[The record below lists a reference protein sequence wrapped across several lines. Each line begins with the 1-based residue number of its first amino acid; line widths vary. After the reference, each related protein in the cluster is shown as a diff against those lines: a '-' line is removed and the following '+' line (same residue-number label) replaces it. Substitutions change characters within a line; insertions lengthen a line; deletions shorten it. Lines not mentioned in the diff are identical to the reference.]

1 MKNIYADSA
10 YVLVLSFLAYLD
22 EYQPRK
28 CINGELGTTNKR
40 AFYAS
45 QYTKRLNVSFS
56 SMS

>member
-10 YVLVLSFLAYLD
+10 YVLVLSFLACLD
-22 EYQPRK
+22 EYQSRK

-45 QYTKRLNVSFS
+45 QYCNTP
-56 SMS
+56 